1 MLVALV
7 PVLGFAALVALAA
20 TGLTDALDPDALARG
35 HLARRAIPPTL
46 PLPLT
51 GTATGSRALAARWVA
66 TLNSG
71 NGDAIEAFD
80 VDHFGNLY
88 LMLAPQFDSLDTAQQ
103 AALLDQLGGYWRQYL
118 AANLGA
124 VPTDTTFAPGILVV
138 DETGL
143 RAENRNGR
151 IRVFAPSARRAH

>member
-1 MLVALV
+1 MLLALV
-7 PVLGFAALVALAA
+7 PLLGFAALVVFAA
-20 TGLTDALDPDALARG
+20 TGLTDDLDLDALARG
-35 HLARRAIPPTL
+35 HLARRVLPPTP
-46 PLPLT
+46 PLSLN
-51 GTATGSRALAARWVA
+51 GTPSGARALAARWVA

-88 LMLAPQFDSLDTAQQ
+88 LMLAPQFDSLDTTQQ
-103 AALLDQLGGYWRQYL
+103 TALLDQLGGYWRQYL

-151 IRVFAPSARRAH
+151 IRIFAPSARPAH